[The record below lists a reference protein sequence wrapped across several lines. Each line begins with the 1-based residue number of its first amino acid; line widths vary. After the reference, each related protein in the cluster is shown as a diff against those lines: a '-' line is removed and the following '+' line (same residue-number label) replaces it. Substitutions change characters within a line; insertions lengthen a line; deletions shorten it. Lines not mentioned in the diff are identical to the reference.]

1 MNRENLQRQITIHN
15 RRLQKLKERQAFEG
29 IRTDPAVQLEIENIE
44 ATIAS
49 LQAQLAAL
57 SDPPVTN
64 ETEPQPLTSLQQQRL
79 ADLHRHLEQD
89 YQLLKE
95 YEELLRG
102 EDNPRRLM
110 RYRREIERQ
119 KAAIADYEQE
129 LADIVPEAATR
140 PEAMPAQTQQ
150 AFAALQAQMAT
161 LEERLLAGQ
170 QALSEQLRQQQS
182 ALLAHIDA
190 RHRETLERVTA
201 RLEADQLETVDLL
214 YDLVD
219 QQKLAQW
226 ELDEITTLVQQS
238 LVKLK
243 DTPNADYWQQLLAA
257 AEETQAVDQKL
268 KLMLPLIPCF
278 LEYELELR
286 ADTLPALQKVWQ
298 RLRAKVKR

>member
-1 MNRENLQRQITIHN
+1 
-15 RRLQKLKERQAFEG
+15 
-29 IRTDPAVQLEIENIE
+29 
-44 ATIAS
+44 
-49 LQAQLAAL
+49 
-57 SDPPVTN
+57 
-64 ETEPQPLTSLQQQRL
+64 
-79 ADLHRHLEQD
+79 
-89 YQLLKE
+89 
-95 YEELLRG
+95 
-102 EDNPRRLM
+102 
-110 RYRREIERQ
+110 
-119 KAAIADYEQE
+119 
-129 LADIVPEAATR
+129 
-140 PEAMPAQTQQ
+140 
-150 AFAALQAQMAT
+150 MAT

-170 QALSEQLRQQQS
+170 QALSEQLSQQQS

-190 RHRETLERVTA
+190 RHRETVERVTV

-219 QQKLAQW
+219 QQQLTQW

-238 LVKLK
+238 LARLK
-243 DTPNADYWQQLLAA
+243 DAPNAAYWQQLLAA